1 MKFILNEIIKEKW
14 SFILA
19 SLTLLLT
26 YTLVVI
32 VICIQVESSYSV
44 GSLTKMKGKHPY
56 TCMISMN
63 SGSDGKES
71 EIKMIYQELKR
82 RGILNHMLFLD
93 RGVYG
98 PNLEECVIMPNSSFN
113 IFNIQLHDVQGGC
126 SLGSDEI
133 QVYLGDSIK
142 NNYKIGDTLTISQV
156 QGLCK
161 TSGILKPGQIILDGG
176 GTLELDNKL
185 VIRVPDSYMDLYGN
199 PECLL
204 QNGCYLL
211 STSQDQFYREKSEIQ
226 EVFNQYSVKLKL
238 LSINQIIIDTLE
250 ETKDTREA
258 ANMYLW
264 ICTLLSCLSVT
275 MVTIKNM
282 FENKKEYAVLC
293 INGFDKKYIGKIIL
307 GKQMILMLSPIVPA
321 VLLAYSLFLNSL
333 ITTYSVRQYVIEN
346 LILKFIPYILLLIGS
361 QAMISFYYIKK
372 LNPLAVLKGEVHN

>member
-19 SLTLLLT
+19 SLTLLIT

-32 VICIQVESSYSV
+32 VICIQVETSYSV
-44 GSLTKMKGKHPY
+44 GSLTKMKEKHPY
-56 TCMISMN
+56 TCMISI
-63 SGSDGKES
+63 SDVIEGKEA
-71 EIKMIYQELKR
+71 EMKMLYQELKR
-82 RGILNHMLFLD
+82 RGIHKHILFLD
-93 RGVYG
+93 TAIVG
-98 PNLEECVIMPNSSFN
+98 PSWEGCVMMSTSSAG
-113 IFNIQLHDVQGGC
+113 IFNIQLNDEKSCC
-126 SLGSDEI
+126 SLYSDEI

-142 NNYKIGDTLTISQV
+142 NRYKIGDTLPISQV
-156 QGLCK
+156 KGECK
-161 TSGILKPGQIILDGG
+161 VSGILKPGQITLYDDETLD
-176 GTLELDNKL
+176 LDDKL
-185 VIRVPDSYMDLYGN
+185 VIIVPDNYFDLYGE
-199 PECLL
+199 PGCLL
-204 QNGCYLL
+204 QNGCYLI
-211 STSQDQFYREKSEIQ
+211 SNSQDQFFREKGEIH
-226 EVFNQYSVKLKL
+226 EVFNKYSVKIKL
-238 LSINQIIIDTLE
+238 LSMNQIINNKLE
-250 ETKDTREA
+250 DTKDTRKT

-293 INGFDKKYIGKIIL
+293 ISGFDKKYIGKIIF
-307 GKQMILMLSPIVPA
+307 GKQAILMLSPIVPA

-361 QAMISFYYIKK
+361 QTMISFYYIKK